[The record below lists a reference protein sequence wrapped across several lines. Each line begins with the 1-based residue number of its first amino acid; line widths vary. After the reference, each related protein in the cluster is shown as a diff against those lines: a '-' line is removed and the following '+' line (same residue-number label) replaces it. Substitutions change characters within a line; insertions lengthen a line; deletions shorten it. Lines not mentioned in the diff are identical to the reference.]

1 MINIV
6 TITFGAYLKK
16 KKKKQLL
23 NISMEWNKKK
33 GIEELLNQ
41 KYMQHKTPFLLKV
54 AL

>member
-16 KKKKQLL
+16 KKRQLL

-33 GIEELLNQ
+33 GIGELLNQ
-41 KYMQHKTPFLLKV
+41 KYMEHKTPFLLKV